1 MHALAIALLLLGG
14 VPKGGK
20 LYVKTSGVN
29 MTDKADG
36 TGKKTALK
44 QGDEVTWNGADE
56 KNKAMQAVELK
67 GKRGFLPMTALTPN
81 KPADELVGSDGKTAS
96 AAEFAASGAGTR
108 GESGETPVLA
118 TSNEE
123 KAAAARLLLLRA
135 SSAAQKAKVVE
146 HVKAQGLGGAP

>member
-1 MHALAIALLLLGG
+1 MHALAIAVLLLGG
-14 VPKGGK
+14 VPEGGK
-20 LYVKTSGVN
+20 LYIKTPTAS

-36 TGKKTALK
+36 SGKKTALR

-67 GKRGFLPMTALTPN
+67 GKRGFVRMTALTPN
-81 KPADELVGSDGKTAS
+81 KPADEVVGADGKTAS

-123 KAAAARLLLLRA
+123 KAAAAKLLLLRA
-135 SSAAQKAKVVE
+135 SSAAQKAKVLE
-146 HVKAQGLGGAP
+146 HLEAQGLGGAP